1 MKAIPNYEAPTDF
14 GEDNSYDVT
23 LVVQA
28 GDHTVRF
35 PVEVTVTNRDEA
47 GQIRLSAQPLVN
59 MELTATVS
67 DLDGVDSTEV
77 WTWERSTSRG
87 GPWTALTGS
96 GNNYT
101 PAEAD
106 INQYLRVT
114 ATYTDGHE
122 AGKTLKYTTERRVAP
137 DTAFDT
143 NHHPEFSGGPQQRS
157 VLESAAPN
165 APVGA
170 PVIATDADNDAL
182 TYSLLDPSGSRYF
195 TIDAHGST
203 AGQIR
208 VALASASSITVDH
221 EERAEVVVSV
231 TATDL
236 TNAFDSVDVTITI
249 EDVNEAPEAV
259 PESVLTEED
268 EPITIDVL
276 ANDPDPEG
284 DALTVNIVRR
294 PANGTVTVN
303 DPQNLGDRP
312 TVTYTPHLN
321 YHGLDGFSY
330 RAQDTGS
337 PPRRSAET
345 TVAVFVEAVNDAPTF
360 LECMPTL
367 LECMPTRLV
376 PDNAKAGY
384 IVGAPVTA
392 TDIVEGSRVS
402 YGLSGDDSS
411 KFTIDTVSGQ
421 ITVGSGVTF
430 DIVMKPTYTVKVKA
444 TDRSGASATVEVI
457 ITVKEANDPPVAAP
471 DDATTFEDTKV
482 VIDVLDND
490 SDREDEQSE
499 SAADGVQLGAQRTR
513 QRDGERQ

>member
-14 GEDNSYDVT
+14 REDNSYDVT
-23 LVVQA
+23 LVVRA

-35 PVEVTVTNRDEA
+35 PVVVTVTDKDEA
-47 GQIRLSAQPLVN
+47 GELRLSSQQPVVGR
-59 MELTATVS
+59 ELTATVS
-67 DLDGVDSTEV
+67 DLDGVLSED

-87 GPWTALTGS
+87 GPWMALTGAS
-96 GNNYT
+96 NNYT

-106 INQYLRVT
+106 LNQYLRVT
-114 ATYTDGHE
+114 ATYTDGHDTDGHGM
-122 AGKTLKYTTERRVAP
+122 GKTLSDTLERRVGPETDIAE
-137 DTAFDT
+137 D
-143 NHHPEFSGGPQQRS
+143 NRHPEFSGGPRQRS

-208 VALASASSITVDH
+208 VALASASSVTVDH

-231 TATDL
+231 TATDF
-236 TNAFDSVDVTITI
+236 TGSFDSVDVTITI

-259 PESVLTEED
+259 PDLVLTPED

-284 DALTVNIVRR
+284 DALTVNIVSR

-303 DPQNLGDRP
+303 VPKTLGDHP

-345 TVAVFVEAVNDAPTF
+345 TVAVFVETVNDAPTF
-360 LECMPTL
+360 LES
-367 LECMPTRLV
+367 MPTRLV
-376 PDNAKAGY
+376 PDNAKAGDF
-384 IVGAPVTA
+384 VGAPVTA

-402 YGLSGDDSS
+402 YGLSGDDASN
-411 KFTIDTVSGQ
+411 FRIDTGQ
-421 ITVGSGVTF
+421 
-430 DIVMKPTYTVKVKA
+430 
-444 TDRSGASATVEVI
+444 RSDHGRQWGHLRYRH
-457 ITVKEANDPPVAAP
+457 
-471 DDATTFEDTKV
+471 
-482 VIDVLDND
+482 DVDLH
-490 SDREDEQSE
+490 RHGQSH
-499 SAADGVQLGAQRTR
+499 R
-513 QRDGERQ
+513 QRG